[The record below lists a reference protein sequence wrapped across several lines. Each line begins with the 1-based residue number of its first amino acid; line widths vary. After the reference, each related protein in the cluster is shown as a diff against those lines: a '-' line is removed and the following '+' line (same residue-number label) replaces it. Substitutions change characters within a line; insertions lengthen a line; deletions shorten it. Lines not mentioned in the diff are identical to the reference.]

1 MNALSD
7 IHTHPA
13 AFAAELRRQLT
24 ARAEA
29 ERLGRAAP
37 TIEQIGRGMTGPQ
50 HDGATSREHWTRL
63 TRLAALL
70 EAGAIPREVYDA
82 ATRWRDD
89 WDTGVEG
96 ARAQGSGGGGYS
108 GLADHQL
115 DALDRLRAARVAIGD
130 AAVRLV
136 VLCVVDDMA
145 WHRIAGLLGLAEV
158 LGDRSKVRIEAAAR
172 DRVRLALAL
181 LCTRTGYGGSAVGG
195 ASRIRSGAA

>member
-7 IHTHPA
+7 VHTHPA

-37 TIEQIGRGMTGPQ
+37 TIEQIGQGMTGPQ

-136 VLCVVDDMA
+136 VLCVVDDA
-145 WHRIAGLLGLAEV
+145 PWHRIAGLIGVATKET
-158 LGDRSKVRIEAAAR
+158 AR
-172 DRVRLALAL
+172 DRVRVALAL
-181 LCTRTGYGGSAVGG
+181 LCSRTGYGGSAVGG